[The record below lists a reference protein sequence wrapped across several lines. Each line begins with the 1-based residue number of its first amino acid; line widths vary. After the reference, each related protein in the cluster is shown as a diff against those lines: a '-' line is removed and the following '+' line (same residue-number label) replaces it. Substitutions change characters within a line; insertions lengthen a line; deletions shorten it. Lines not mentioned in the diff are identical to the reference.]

1 VSATEPAPVAFI
13 VGAGVVG
20 TALAAALARSGI
32 AVTRVHGRASEIPPA
47 LSSADVVVIAVRDD
61 RIGEVAERLV
71 REQRLRREQ
80 VLLHTSGAHPSAEV
94 LAVARPHVRGVGTWH
109 PLVSFA
115 DPRAATAALDGVA
128 FGIEGDEP
136 ARAMASRLSQALG
149 ARPVFLDGASMP
161 LYHAGAVIAAN
172 YVVALADAA
181 RALLVEAGVSREQAL
196 PALIPLMTSVLQ
208 NLSQQGLPG
217 ALTGPVARGDVSS
230 VEQHLRILAQ
240 RAPEMLDL
248 YRRLGRDV
256 LRLAREKSAMEP
268 ATVARL
274 EALFR
279 DPPDSVK
286 DPPEAP
292 MKKKR

>member
-1 VSATEPAPVAFI
+1 VI
-13 VGAGVVG
+13 V
-20 TALAAALARSGI
+20 
-32 AVTRVHGRASEIPPA
+32 
-47 LSSADVVVIAVRDD
+47 AVRDD
-61 RIGEVAERLV
+61 RIADVAERLV

-80 VLLHTSGAHPSAEV
+80 VLLHTSGAHASGEV
-94 LAVARPHVRGVGTWH
+94 LAAARPHVRGVGTWH

-115 DPRAATAALDGVA
+115 DPRAATEALNSVA

-136 ARAMASRLSQALG
+136 ARAMASRLSRALG

-161 LYHAGAVIAAN
+161 LYHAGAVMAAN

-181 RALLVEAGVSREQAL
+181 RALLVAAGVAPDQAL
-196 PALIPLMTSVLQ
+196 PALIPLMSSVVQ
-208 NLSQQGLPG
+208 NLSQLGLPG

-230 VEQHLRILAQ
+230 VEHHLRILAQ

-256 LRLAREKSAMEP
+256 LRLAREKSPLPP

-274 EALFR
+274 EALFSS
-279 DPPDSVK
+279 PLEPVK
-286 DPPEAP
+286 DSAEDP
-292 MKKKR
+292 MKNR

>member
-1 VSATEPAPVAFI
+1 VSATAPAPVVFI

-20 TALAAALARSGI
+20 TALAAGLVRSGM
-32 AVTRVHGRASEIPPA
+32 AVTVSRGRATEIAPA

-61 RIGEVAERLV
+61 RIGEVAGRLV

-94 LAVARPHVRGVGTWH
+94 LAAARPHVRGVGTWH
-109 PLVSFA
+109 PLISFA
-115 DPRAATAALDGVA
+115 APLASGLEGVA

-136 ARAMASRLSQALG
+136 ARAAAGRLSQALG

-172 YVVALADAA
+172 YLVALADAA
-181 RALLVEAGVSREQAL
+181 RALLVAAGVAPEQAL
-196 PALIPLMTSVLQ
+196 PALIPLMSSVIQ

-240 RAPEMLDL
+240 RAPDMLDL

-268 ATVARL
+268 QTVTRL
-274 EALFR
+274 QALFSDSP
-279 DPPDSVK
+279 DPVK
-286 DPPEAP
+286 DPPRNP

>member
-1 VSATEPAPVAFI
+1 MSAAEPAPVVCI

-20 TALAAALARSGI
+20 TALAAGLARSGI
-32 AVTRVHGRASEIPPA
+32 AVTLLHGRTSEIPTE
-47 LSSADVVVIAVRDD
+47 LSSADAVIVAVRDD
-61 RIGEVAERLV
+61 RIAEVAARLV

-80 VLLHTSGAHPSAEV
+80 VLLHTSGAHPSNEV
-94 LAVARPHVRGVGTWH
+94 LAAARPYARGIGTWH

-115 DPRAATAALDGVA
+115 DPRAAASALEGVA

-172 YVVALADAA
+172 YLVALADAA
-181 RALLVEAGVSREQAL
+181 RALLVEAGVAPDQAL
-196 PALIPLMTSVLQ
+196 PALIPLMSSVMH

-230 VEQHLRILAQ
+230 VEQHLRILTQ
-240 RAPEMLDL
+240 RAPQMLDL

-274 EALFR
+274 QALLSDAP
-279 DPPDSVK
+279 DPVKTPPK
-286 DPPEAP
+286 DPI
-292 MKKKR
+292 KKKR